1 MSLLLYA
8 LLSLSPIQGDLAS
21 CPPSSLVAQGYETE
35 VMREEGLLNDEAEE
49 PPKPD
54 AEEPILGD
62 FARLGYFI
70 LSVLL
75 VGMIAWLVGA
85 APSKKKK
92 AES

>member
-1 MSLLLYA
+1 MSFLLA
-8 LLSLSPIQGDLAS
+8 LMLSYFPFKGVPLPVTM
-21 CPPSSLVAQGYETE
+21 PSIIAQETE
-35 VMREEGLLNDEAEE
+35 VMREEGLLNDEEEE

-75 VGMIAWLVGA
+75 VGLIAWLVGA
-85 APSKKKK
+85 APSRKKKE
-92 AES
+92 ES